1 MADSTELAGEARGPG
16 FLARSSSFL
25 TAVRAELRKVTWP
38 TREEL
43 QKATRMIVILS
54 VVLGV
59 ATYLILEIALH
70 RLLGVYFWE
79 GVLQAWS
86 S

>member
-1 MADSTELAGEARGPG
+1 MLEAREHPV
-16 FLARSSSFL
+16 RSV
-25 TAVRAELRKVTWP
+25 A
-38 TREEL
+38 
-43 QKATRMIVILS
+43 
-54 VVLGV
+54 LGV